1 VVFGD
6 GALGVVGEMA
16 TGRVLLVAS
25 PGTTR
30 RGLTGQ
36 VVRDLGADRVV
47 VHDLVDS
54 TPSIR
59 SVDAAVQLLQHE
71 SFDTVVAIG
80 GGSAIDTGK
89 VLSLSLAAGGA
100 RVADLLQARGAYD
113 VTQPVKLVAVP
124 TTAGTGSEVTPFAT
138 VWDTTEGRKHSIGTP
153 KLFPALALVDPGLT
167 TSLDWEKTLGPGL
180 DAYVQCFE
188 AIWNRNASAPTTAL
202 AERGISLVPEALRQL
217 HADPASTS
225 ARADMAEAALLSG
238 LAISQTRTALAH
250 SMSYPLTLRLGL
262 PHGLACA
269 LVMPAVLEFNLD
281 HDDGRL
287 ASVARRVGL
296 DDADAL
302 LPYLMSLYDA
312 LGVADAVAHY
322 VPDLEALGALV
333 PEMHVVERA
342 DNNLRPVGDQEIRTI
357 VRRTAGHFG
366 VEALR

>member
-1 VVFGD
+1 
-6 GALGVVGEMA
+6 
-16 TGRVLLVAS
+16 
-25 PGTTR
+25 
-30 RGLTGQ
+30 
-36 VVRDLGADRVV
+36 
-47 VHDLVDS
+47 
-54 TPSIR
+54 
-59 SVDAAVQLLQHE
+59 
-71 SFDTVVAIG
+71 
-80 GGSAIDTGK
+80 
-89 VLSLSLAAGGA
+89 
-100 RVADLLQARGAYD
+100 
-113 VTQPVKLVAVP
+113 
-124 TTAGTGSEVTPFAT
+124 
-138 VWDTTEGRKHSIGTP
+138 
-153 KLFPALALVDPGLT
+153 
-167 TSLDWEKTLGPGL
+167 
-180 DAYVQCFE
+180 
-188 AIWNRNASAPTTAL
+188 
-202 AERGISLVPEALRQL
+202 
-217 HADPASTS
+217 
-225 ARADMAEAALLSG
+225 MAEAALLSG